1 MINQNQKTLVFC
13 ATQRHAAMVRDM
25 INQYNDSK
33 NPNYCHRVTAEDGEL
48 GEKHLRDFQ
57 DNEKSIPT
65 ILTTSRK
72 LSTGVDAPEVRNI
85 ILMRP
90 VKSMV
95 EFKQIVGRGTRLAEG
110 KDYFTVYDFVKA
122 HDHFNDDE
130 CMDPLKKLLQ
140 LRRDYA
146 KSVVSHLVFVIDHK
160 KYVKNVKMIPVSVNR
175 QRRLPELNFLK
186 SMCWK

>member
-1 MINQNQKTLVFC
+1 MTQKTPTTAIEL
-13 ATQRHAAMVRDM
+13 QLRMV
-25 INQYNDSK
+25 SLEK
-33 NPNYCHRVTAEDGEL
+33 NT
-48 GEKHLRDFQ
+48 LRDFQ

-130 CMDPLKKLLQ
+130 WDGPPQEAPPTRKRKT
-140 LRRDYA
+140 
-146 KSVVSHLVFVIDHK
+146 
-160 KYVKNVKMIPVSVNR
+160 
-175 QRRLPELNFLK
+175 
-186 SMCWK
+186 

>member
-1 MINQNQKTLVFC
+1 MTQKPKLL
-13 ATQRHAAMVRDM
+13 
-25 INQYNDSK
+25 
-33 NPNYCHRVTAEDGEL
+33 PRVTAEDGEL

-110 KDYFTVYDFVKA
+110 KDYFTVYDFVKLMTISMMM
-122 HDHFNDDE
+122 NG
-130 CMDPLKKLLQ
+130 MDPLKKFLQ